1 MSSHS
6 RSLNTTCISQSLL
19 CTSLMPLYTWSKC
32 FCLLLPRNL
41 IFQGIFCHALTID
54 QCVTKIT
61 LKKQGVGQHKNP
73 AKQQNVKT
81 ETARNPTMLRRFCR
95 KPPKNKKR
103 IFRKKMLKQPTGYK
117 KAGKK
122 TTETHRQANGTSKDK
137 KQQHRKRGKEIE
149 AWVPSLKKR
158 WISVQSSLRGMTKF
172 ITVSLV
178 FFKPVTDTVKN
189 AEPENED

>member
-1 MSSHS
+1 M
-6 RSLNTTCISQSLL
+6 
-19 CTSLMPLYTWSKC
+19 
-32 FCLLLPRNL
+32 PRNL
-41 IFQGIFCHALTID
+41 NFQGNFCHALTID
-54 QCVTKIT
+54 QCVIKIT

-95 KPPKNKKR
+95 KPHKNKKR

-137 KQQHRKRGKEIE
+137 KQQHKAGLEKQENRNSLAEKENKDINGE
-149 AWVPSLKKR
+149 KENRNNNKKEE
-158 WISVQSSLRGMTKF
+158 M
-172 ITVSLV
+172 
-178 FFKPVTDTVKN
+178 
-189 AEPENED
+189 